1 MDLTT
6 FSPET
11 LFYWLVAFSVYEW
24 MSIYVILAFS
34 RNRLTTPEEYYRKLP
49 SWVAVSGD
57 FIYTTAIFLTAQ
69 LLFKWIAPL
78 ASRYGVNKLVAFI
91 LLAVVVQWVYDLTF
105 AQIVLGLPSG
115 FSKYVSYFQRYI
127 KEVTIGAAIS
137 DSIWMV
143 GWLLVTLVMI
153 KYVPLH
159 IATLISVLSL
169 FIWLVVKW

>member
-1 MDLTT
+1 MDLYT
-6 FSPET
+6 FSPQV

-24 MSIYVILAFS
+24 LSVSVILAFS

-69 LLFKWIAPL
+69 LLFKWIGPMAV
-78 ASRYGVNKLVAFI
+78 RYAVPKVVAFI
-91 LLAVVVQWVYDLTF
+91 LLAVAVQWIYDLTF
-105 AQIVLGLPSG
+105 AQTVLSLPSS

-127 KEVTIGAAIS
+127 KEVTFGAAIS

-143 GWLLVTLVMI
+143 GWLLVTLFMM

-159 IATLISVLSL
+159 IATLILVLSL
-169 FIWLVVKW
+169 FSWLVVKW

>member
-1 MDLTT
+1 MDLTI
-6 FSPET
+6 FSPQT

-57 FIYTTAIFLTAQ
+57 FIYTTAILLTAQ
-69 LLFKWIAPL
+69 LLFKWVSPMAV
-78 ASRYGVNKLVAFI
+78 RYGVNKWVAFI
-91 LLAVVVQWVYDLTF
+91 LLAVLVQWFYDLTF
-105 AQIVLGLPSG
+105 AQTVLALPSS

-127 KEVTIGAAIS
+127 KEVTFGAAIS

-143 GWLLVTLVMI
+143 GWLLVTFFMM
-153 KYVPLH
+153 KYVPVH
-159 IATLISVLSL
+159 IATLILMLSL
-169 FIWLVVKW
+169 FMWLMVKW

>member
-69 LLFKWIAPL
+69 LLFKWVSPIAT
-78 ASRYGVNKLVAFI
+78 RYGVNKLVAFI